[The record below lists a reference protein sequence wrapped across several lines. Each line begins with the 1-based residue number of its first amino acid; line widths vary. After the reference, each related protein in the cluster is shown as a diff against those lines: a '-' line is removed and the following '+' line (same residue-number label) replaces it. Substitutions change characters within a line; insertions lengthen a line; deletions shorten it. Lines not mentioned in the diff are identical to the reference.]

1 MIDVHSLVI
10 RRGNRVVVDEV
21 DLSAGDGSTIGVV
34 GPNGA
39 GKSTLVQA
47 MYRALP
53 AASGEVL
60 IDSSDVTSLS
70 RRAIARAVAVV
81 SQERDEGLPLTVRD
95 AVGLGRLSHRSLAGY
110 GDAEDRSMVDAALA
124 RVDMT
129 YLADRLIT
137 QLSGG
142 ERQRALIA
150 RAIAQ
155 DADHLLLDEPTNHL
169 DIRHQFELLALVA
182 TIPATTVIVLH
193 DLNLAARC
201 CDKLILLDHG
211 RLVASGPTQQ
221 VLDPELISQVYGVQV
236 HRIEHAGQPRLLFD
250 PLDSTAADHSRR

>member
-1 MIDVHSLVI
+1 
-10 RRGNRVVVDEV
+10 
-21 DLSAGDGSTIGVV
+21 
-34 GPNGA
+34 
-39 GKSTLVQA
+39 
-47 MYRALP
+47 
-53 AASGEVL
+53 
-60 IDSSDVTSLS
+60 
-70 RRAIARAVAVV
+70 
-81 SQERDEGLPLTVRD
+81 
-95 AVGLGRLSHRSLAGY
+95 
-110 GDAEDRSMVDAALA
+110 MVDAALA
-124 RVDMT
+124 RVDIT

-201 CDKLILLDHG
+201 CDELILLDHG

-236 HRIEHAGQPRLLFD
+236 HRIDHAGQPRLLFD

>member
-124 RVDMT
+124 RVDIT

-142 ERQRALIA
+142 ERQLSLIH
-150 RAIAQ
+150 I
-155 DADHLLLDEPTNHL
+155 
-169 DIRHQFELLALVA
+169 
-182 TIPATTVIVLH
+182 
-193 DLNLAARC
+193 
-201 CDKLILLDHG
+201 
-211 RLVASGPTQQ
+211 
-221 VLDPELISQVYGVQV
+221 
-236 HRIEHAGQPRLLFD
+236 
-250 PLDSTAADHSRR
+250 